1 MDKTSYEK
9 PEGWLAFN
17 HSPARGLS
25 IEGRRACESAGR
37 CPSQRWTV
45 NPIRQMFE
53 IDRGAQLI
61 ISPKAARLV
70 VDGQPPTRAAVS
82 HDGCHQAK
90 ARRR

>member
-1 MDKTSYEK
+1 MPVAFSAAPPGSRIRRAPRSSSLRFAADTDIQAKDSVDKTSYEK

-45 NPIRQMFE
+45 NPIR
-53 IDRGAQLI
+53 
-61 ISPKAARLV
+61 
-70 VDGQPPTRAAVS
+70 
-82 HDGCHQAK
+82 
-90 ARRR
+90 